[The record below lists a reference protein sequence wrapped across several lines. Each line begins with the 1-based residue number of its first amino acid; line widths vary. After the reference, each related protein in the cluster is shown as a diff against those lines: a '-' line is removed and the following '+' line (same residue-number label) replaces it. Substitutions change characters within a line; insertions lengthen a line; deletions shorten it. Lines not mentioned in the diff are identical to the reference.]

1 MKQKGASCRILL
13 RCGLLILTL
22 GILLCGAVRS
32 FGESEPPGNA
42 FDMEEQLI
50 IPTNKTQITLRTG
63 PGFFYPVKQTLT
75 ECEKLEVLEKGL
87 WYKVQYEGTSGYV
100 YSALFVDEEGFAAN
114 RLDGAYIGFDFAA
127 SYNAHSIGLGTQVN
141 IALANLLKAALEEAG
156 ATVIM
161 PRTDIGGEELQ
172 SDIVRAEIFNKY
184 DCDIIYH
191 FDTGAEPS
199 QTMSGPHICLTP
211 DSGLER
217 AAEILSADLRAL
229 AGKEGS
235 DVREQTADAFLNHV
249 KSPVMLIVP
258 GYITSDQDWKLF
270 GDEAYRNNI
279 AVRIREF
286 TVDYIYEYKL
296 DGGSATGDL

>member
-1 MKQKGASCRILL
+1 MKQKGASYRILL
-13 RCGLLILTL
+13 RCSLLILTL

-32 FGESEPPGNA
+32 FGESEPPSNA

-87 WYKVQYEGTSGYV
+87 WYKVRYEDTSGYV

-114 RLDGAYIGFDFAA
+114 RLDGAYIGIDFAA

-161 PRTDIGGEELQ
+161 PRTDIG
-172 SDIVRAEIFNKY
+172 N
-184 DCDIIYH
+184 
-191 FDTGAEPS
+191 
-199 QTMSGPHICLTP
+199 
-211 DSGLER
+211 
-217 AAEILSADLRAL
+217 
-229 AGKEGS
+229 
-235 DVREQTADAFLNHV
+235 
-249 KSPVMLIVP
+249 
-258 GYITSDQDWKLF
+258 
-270 GDEAYRNNI
+270 
-279 AVRIREF
+279 
-286 TVDYIYEYKL
+286 
-296 DGGSATGDL
+296 

>member
-22 GILLCGAVRS
+22 GILMCGAVRS

-114 RLDGAYIGFDFAA
+114 RLDGAYIGIDFAA

-141 IALANLLKAALEEAG
+141 IALANLLKAALEEG
-156 ATVIM
+156 A
-161 PRTDIGGEELQ
+161 PLLL
-172 SDIVRAEIFNKY
+172 
-184 DCDIIYH
+184 C
-191 FDTGAEPS
+191 
-199 QTMSGPHICLTP
+199 
-211 DSGLER
+211 
-217 AAEILSADLRAL
+217 RAL
-229 AGKEGS
+229 ISEAKSCRATLSERKS
-235 DVREQTADAFLNHV
+235 STNMTATL
-249 KSPVMLIVP
+249 SIISIR
-258 GYITSDQDWKLF
+258 G
-270 GDEAYRNNI
+270 RNQ
-279 AVRIREF
+279 ARRCPVRIF
-286 TVDYIYEYKL
+286 V
-296 DGGSATGDL
+296 

>member
-1 MKQKGASCRILL
+1 MKQRGASCRILL

-114 RLDGAYIGFDFAA
+114 RLDGA
-127 SYNAHSIGLGTQVN
+127 
-141 IALANLLKAALEEAG
+141 
-156 ATVIM
+156 
-161 PRTDIGGEELQ
+161 
-172 SDIVRAEIFNKY
+172 
-184 DCDIIYH
+184 
-191 FDTGAEPS
+191 
-199 QTMSGPHICLTP
+199 
-211 DSGLER
+211 
-217 AAEILSADLRAL
+217 
-229 AGKEGS
+229 
-235 DVREQTADAFLNHV
+235 
-249 KSPVMLIVP
+249 
-258 GYITSDQDWKLF
+258 
-270 GDEAYRNNI
+270 
-279 AVRIREF
+279 
-286 TVDYIYEYKL
+286 
-296 DGGSATGDL
+296 